1 MLLYTM
7 KISDILEG
15 YAYPV
20 IDPKDPWNP
29 KSVDKIIEEALPKF
43 FDFSFPWYDENN
55 EGLNTFKDLF
65 LRYHY
70 EDQIGQ
76 ETLTNHKLCL
86 QSELI
91 KIMPYYTELWKSIK
105 MEYDPLVNRIRTTES
120 TAHSNSTSQGSTEV
134 NDTLN
139 RQDDTQN
146 VHSENPEV
154 SVSDNNFASTMDR
167 GKAKRVDTQT
177 GTTDTSMSGEANNQ
191 ITEKFTGFEG
201 NNQSESIIAYRNAI
215 VNINQRI
222 LEDTNF
228 LFMKYHGGLESVD
241 GYYLF

>member
-20 IDPKDPWNP
+20 INPKNPWNP
-29 KSVDKIIEEALPKF
+29 KSIDKIIEEALPKF

-76 ETLTNHKLCL
+76 ETLSNHKLCL

-91 KIMPYYTELWKSIK
+91 KIMPYYTDLWKSMK
-105 MEYDPLVNRIRTTES
+105 MKYNPLVNRIRTTQS
-120 TAHSNSTSQGSTEV
+120 VGLSNSSSEGNTKVE
-134 NDTLN
+134 DILN
-139 RQDDTQN
+139 RNDDTQS
-146 VHSENPEV
+146 VHSENPEI
-154 SVSDNNFASTMDR
+154 SVSDNNFASTMER
-167 GKAKRVDTQT
+167 GKAKRIDNQK
-177 GTTDTSMSGEANNQ
+177 GTTDTSMKGEAYNQ
-191 ITEKFTGFEG
+191 IQENYTGFEG
-201 NNQSESIIAYRNAI
+201 SNQSEAIIAYRNAI

-228 LFMKYHGGLESVD
+228 LFMKYHGGVESVD